1 MILDLE
7 RFANTERPRWQRL
20 EAHLARLEAD
30 PHASLKLNELEEFHA
45 LYQHACASLAKVA
58 PLSSEPELKRY
69 LEWLVARA
77 YAEIHAP
84 AGRAPFS
91 FRQWFLRDVPR
102 TFRRHAGEFQLTVAL
117 TILGCLFGAL
127 AMSLDAGS
135 RSVLLPF
142 GHADHSPTERVE
154 KELADRGKRLSDGK
168 SSFSAYLMTHNI
180 QVSLLTLALGMTF
193 GAGTFVML
201 FYNGAILGAI
211 VYDYVAD
218 GQAVFLLGWLLPH
231 GAIEIP
237 AILVAGQAGF
247 ILGRALIGWGSR
259 DTRSARLRAVLP
271 DVVTLIGLFSIML
284 VWAGIVEAFLSQ
296 YHEPVIPYAVK
307 IAFGLVEL
315 TLLAL
320 FLSRAGR
327 AAEGDA
333 E

>member
-1 MILDLE
+1 MILDLQ
-7 RFANTERPRWQRL
+7 RFAGSERPRWQRL
-20 EAHLARLEAD
+20 EAYLARIEAD
-30 PHASLKLNELEEFHA
+30 PLRRMSLGELEEFHS

-69 LEWLVARA
+69 LEWLVGRA

-84 AGRAPFS
+84 AERVPFS
-91 FRQWFLRDVPR
+91 FRRWFFRELPR
-102 TFRRHAGEFQLTVAL
+102 TFRRRAPEFRLTVAL
-117 TILGCLFGAL
+117 TLLGCLFGAI

-142 GHADHSPTERVE
+142 GHADQTPSERVQ
-154 KELADRGKRLSDGK
+154 KELEDRGKRMSAGK
-168 SSFSAYLMTHNI
+168 SSFSAFLMTHNI

-211 VYDYVAD
+211 VYDYVVG

-231 GAIEIP
+231 GVIEIP

-247 ILGRALIGWGSR
+247 VLGRALTGWGSR
-259 DTRSARLRAVLP
+259 DRRAARLRAVLP
-271 DVVTLIGLFSIML
+271 DVASLTGGFSIML

-307 IAFGLVEL
+307 IAFGLAELALL
-315 TLLAL
+315 TLFLA
-320 FLSRAGR
+320 RAGHG
-327 AAEGDA
+327 EGDA
-333 E
+333 A